1 MRTIDYFDK
10 QATLHPDRTVLVAGA
25 ERRSYAEL
33 QALTDKAKALKTKKQ
48 GQLGELVIAT
58 GADALSIEQLAGA
71 LIEAVGADGARKEA
85 WRKSGA
91 AFFRGSS
98 TGTRQDARRNAGGA
112 SAIGAGAQPPS
123 GEAGAA

>member
-1 MRTIDYFDK
+1 MRKPRDYD
-10 QATLHPDRTVLVAGA
+10 T
-25 ERRSYAEL
+25 EI

-48 GQLGELVIAT
+48 SQLGELVIST

-71 LIEAVGADGARKEA
+71 LLDAAGADAGRKEA

-91 AFFRGSS
+91 AFFRGDGDS
-98 TGTRQDARRNAGGA
+98 ARKGAARNAGGA
-112 SAIGAGAQPPS
+112 SASGAGTQPPS

>member
-1 MRTIDYFDK
+1 MRKLRDFD
-10 QATLHPDRTVLVAGA
+10 
-25 ERRSYAEL
+25 AEL
-33 QALTDKAKALKTKKQ
+33 QVLTDKAKALKTKKQ

-71 LIEAVGADGARKEA
+71 LLDAAGADAARKEA

-98 TGTRQDARRNAGGA
+98 TGTCQGARRNAGGT
-112 SAIGAGAQPPS
+112 STVGAGAEPPA
-123 GEAGAA
+123 GEGRSA

>member
-1 MRTIDYFDK
+1 MRKPRDFD
-10 QATLHPDRTVLVAGA
+10 
-25 ERRSYAEL
+25 AEL
-33 QALTDKAKALKTKKQ
+33 QALTDKAKALKTRKQ

-71 LIEAVGADGARKEA
+71 LLETVGVDAVRKET

-91 AFFRGSS
+91 AFFRSEGARARK
-98 TGTRQDARRNAGGA
+98 GVGRDARRA
-112 SAIGAGAQPPS
+112 SPDGSSAQSPA